1 MALLTEKPVLLCRD
15 HILCR
20 IDAGDIETA
29 PGQFVNIRIGDTMD
43 PLLRRPFSVH
53 NQKGRTIELVI
64 QVLGKGTRWLRDHL
78 NPGNID
84 VLLPLGNGFS
94 LPKNTSALLVGG
106 GVGNAPLYYLARAL
120 RGRGTEVT
128 YLYGSRSIECMFLR
142 ERYKEVADVIM
153 EATDDGSCGEKG
165 RITDLAEKVIGKNG
179 FTHVFTCG
187 PTPMMRTLVDMVR
200 GSGIEIEVS
209 VENYFGCGVGLCSG
223 CTVETVHGNRR
234 ACVDGPVFNGKE
246 INWDALQGS
255 HYDESCGA

>member
-1 MALLTEKPVLLCRD
+1 MAVLLENPELLCKD

-20 IDAGDIETA
+20 IDAGDIVTA
-29 PGQFVNIRIGDTMD
+29 PGQFVNVRVGESMD

-53 NQKGRTIELVI
+53 NQEGNVIELVI
-64 QVLGKGTRWLRDHL
+64 QVLGKGTRWLRDYAK
-78 NPGNID
+78 PGNID
-84 VLLPLGNGFS
+84 LLLPLGKGFS
-94 LPKNTSALLVGG
+94 LPEKSSALLVGG

-120 RGRGTEVT
+120 RERGTSVT
-128 YLYGSRSIECMFLR
+128 YLYGSRTKECMFLR
-142 ERYKEVADVIM
+142 DRYKQIADNYH

-165 RITDLAEKVIGKNG
+165 RITGLAEKVIEKNS

-187 PTPMMRTLVDMVR
+187 PTPMMRTLAEMVKN
-200 GSGIEIEVS
+200 SGIHIEVS

-234 ACVDGPVFNGKE
+234 ACIDGPVFDGKE

-255 HYDESCGA
+255 HYDEACRA